1 MRGSRDPSEQSRE
14 RARENR
20 KGRKREG
27 WGEGGRAG
35 IYGRR
40 EKRRGS
46 AARAFP
52 DRAAA
57 KLGGADRT
65 TEITVLS

>member
-27 WGEGGRAG
+27 WGRGGGQVFIVVEKSGRAQLHAPSP
-35 IYGRR
+35 IGRPLNW
-40 EKRRGS
+40 RGQT
-46 AARAFP
+46 AQLR
-52 DRAAA
+52 
-57 KLGGADRT
+57 L
-65 TEITVLS
+65 LN